1 MSLPLTKVIP
11 LSYVT
16 KGLKQK
22 QNEGD
27 SPELCYQRLK
37 TKTDFRG
44 CIAGNERAFLEETH
58 EPT

>member
-1 MSLPLTKVIP
+1 MTVHSESSP
-11 LSYVT
+11 
-16 KGLKQK
+16 
-22 QNEGD
+22 NEGD